1 MTGTARALWITAPG
15 EAVLRRQALADPGTD
30 AVRVR
35 TLYTGVSRGTEALVY
50 RGGVPASQRAAMRAP
65 FQEGDFPAPVKY
77 GYASVGIVEA
87 GPEALLGRT
96 VFCLHPHQ
104 DRYVVPVGAVRPL
117 PPDLPPGRAVLA
129 ANVETAVNGVW
140 DAAPRVGERIVIIGA
155 GVVGCLVAALCAP
168 LPGSDVQLVD
178 VNPARAAVAAR
189 LGVPFSSPEAVRGRA
204 DRVLHASG
212 SEAGLRQALALAGNE
227 GEVVELSWFGDR
239 EISLPLG
246 EGFHARRLTLRASQV
261 GQIAPAERPRWDHAR
276 RLDLALAL
284 LARHPEWEALI
295 DGESDF
301 ADLPQTLPRVLAGNG
316 LCHRVRYPAAETD

>member
-1 MTGTARALWITAPG
+1 MAETAYALWITAPG
-15 EAVLRRQALADPGTD
+15 EVALRRQALADPGTD
-30 AVRVR
+30 EVLVR

-50 RGGVPASQRAAMRAP
+50 RGGVPESQHAAMRAP

-87 GPEALLGRT
+87 GPEALRGRT

-104 DRYVVPVGAVRPL
+104 DRYVVPVGAARPL

-129 ANVETAVNGVW
+129 ANVETAVNGLW

-155 GVVGCLVAALCAP
+155 GVVGCLVAALCAS

-178 VNPARAAVAAR
+178 VNPARAALAGR
-189 LGVPFSSPEAVRGRA
+189 LGVPFSSPDAVRGPA

-261 GQIAPAERPRWDHAR
+261 GQIAAAERPRWDHAR

-284 LARHPEWEALI
+284 LACHPEWEALI

-301 ADLPQTLPRVLAGNG
+301 ADLPQTLPRVLAGAG